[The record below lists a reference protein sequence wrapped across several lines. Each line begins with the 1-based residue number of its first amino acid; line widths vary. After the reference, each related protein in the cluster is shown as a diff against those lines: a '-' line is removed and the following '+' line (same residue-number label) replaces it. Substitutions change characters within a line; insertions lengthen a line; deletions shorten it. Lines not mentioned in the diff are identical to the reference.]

1 MMDGF
6 FDGFK
11 LFLCIIIGV
20 PAVLLIITLIR
31 QTANNYAAA
40 KEYEEAEHLRKEHEK
55 NSRQYRYY
63 LHGLTHLNDEGR
75 MTIRVI
81 KAIAREQAE
90 IFKKT
95 RLADLKNDPTL
106 EVSEFED
113 VEIDVDLE
121 PMKYDGADAV
131 KVFAYD
137 EHGARHHAG
146 WISASQ
152 AEQVADMLKKH
163 DCSVWMEIEGGKL
176 KSLGET
182 VFGEDDVQIEE
193 NDIFPVIYISYED
206 KD

>member
-11 LFLCIIIGV
+11 LFLYIIIGV
-20 PAVLLIITLIR
+20 PAALLIITLIR

-55 NSRQYRYY
+55 NSRQYHYY
-63 LHGLTHLNDEGR
+63 VHGLEHKNDEGK
-75 MTIRVI
+75 MTIEVI
-81 KAIAREQAE
+81 RKIARAQAE
-90 IFKKT
+90 TYKET
-95 RLADLKNDPTL
+95 RLADFKDDPTL

-121 PMKYDGADAV
+121 PMEYDGADAV

-137 EHGARHHAG
+137 EGGARHHAG

-163 DCSVWMEIEGGKL
+163 DCTVWMEIEGGKV
-176 KSLGET
+176 KTLGET
-182 VFGEDDVQIEE
+182 ESGRDGIEIEE
-193 NDIFPVIYISYED
+193 GDIFPVIYISYED